1 MADQIGVMGS
11 RPVVEMLSAGEC
23 RAYLAQ
29 VAIGRVAVTVGALPV
44 IFTVPFVLDG
54 DDLLIRVAQLSV
66 LCRALTGS
74 VVAFSADD
82 FEESEEDSWSVLVR
96 GVAEAVG
103 DEVLAASLRALPL
116 RSCSE
121 APERDCFVRLPLTQ
135 LSGTRA
141 HWPDPP
147 SARPGAKAPVGADY
161 RVPA

>member
-1 MADQIGVMGS
+1 MVS
-11 RPVVEMLSAGEC
+11 RPVVEMLSAREC

-29 VAIGRVAVTVGALPV
+29 VTIGRVAVTVGALPV

-141 HWPDPP
+141 HWPDAP

>member
-1 MADQIGVMGS
+1 MGS

-141 HWPDPP
+141 HWPDAP

>member
-1 MADQIGVMGS
+1 MGS

-29 VAIGRVAVTVGALPV
+29 VTIGRVAVTVGALPV

>member
-1 MADQIGVMGS
+1 MVS
-11 RPVVEMLSAGEC
+11 RPVVEMLSAREC

-29 VAIGRVAVTVGALPV
+29 VTIGRVAVTVGALPV

-66 LCRALTGS
+66 LRRALTGS

-96 GVAEAVG
+96 GVGEAVG
-103 DEVLAASLRALPL
+103 DEALASLRALPL

-121 APERDCFVRLPLTQ
+121 ATERDCFVRLPLTQ

-141 HWPDPP
+141 HWSDAPA
-147 SARPGAKAPVGADY
+147 ARPGAKAPVGAGY